1 MRAPATRSEQC
12 TSATPP
18 SASHVRIQEVPKA
31 RLRDCE
37 ELVKEVFGFRDID
50 VVPGWAIHSVVRYG
64 GIALGAFH
72 EDRVV
77 GFSYGFP
84 AMGPEG
90 PFLYSDGL
98 IVHPRYQSYGV
109 GLALKQ
115 AQRREALSRGFRTI
129 RMPVDPLSSRPLY
142 LFLTRLGA
150 SIVEYLPD
158 YYDPFHQ
165 QPFRPG
171 GHDDVVELYWR
182 LEEQGPTAEAARASQ
197 AGDARRVTF
206 PMLRRIAEADQDRL
220 DSIRANEEER
230 GSVAVEIP
238 WSLARLR
245 SEPEA
250 ADSWRLGVRRALTAL
265 LAAGYFGR
273 RVTLDRGQERA
284 FVVLERGLGRR

>member
-1 MRAPATRSEQC
+1 
-12 TSATPP
+12 
-18 SASHVRIQEVPKA
+18 VPKA

-50 VVPGWAIHSVVRYG
+50 VVPGWAMHSVVRYG
-64 GIALGAFH
+64 GVALGAFD
-72 EDRVV
+72 EERVV

-98 IVHPRYQSYGV
+98 IVHPGYQSCGV

-115 AQRREALSRGFRTI
+115 AQRREALARGFRTI

-158 YYDPFHQ
+158 HYDPFHQ
-165 QPFRPG
+165 QPFRAG
-171 GHDDVVELYWR
+171 GHDDVVELHWR
-182 LEEQGPTAEAARASQ
+182 LEEHGPSAEAPSASP
-197 AGDARRVTF
+197 AGDVHRVTF
-206 PMLRRIAEADQDRL
+206 PILQRIAEAGEDRL
-220 DSIRANEEER
+220 DSIRSDQQEQR
-230 GSVAVEIP
+230 SVAVEIP

-245 SEPEA
+245 SDPQA
-250 ADSWRLGVRRALTAL
+250 ATSWRLGVRHALTAL
-265 LAAGYFGR
+265 LATGYLGT

-284 FVVLERGLGRR
+284 FVIFERGLGDIRAG